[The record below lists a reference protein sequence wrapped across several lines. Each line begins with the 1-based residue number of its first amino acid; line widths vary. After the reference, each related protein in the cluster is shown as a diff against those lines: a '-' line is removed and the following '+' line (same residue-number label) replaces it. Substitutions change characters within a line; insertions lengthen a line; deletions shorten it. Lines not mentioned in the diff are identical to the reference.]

1 MYSDGRTIIVM
12 AHTTNPDI
20 LVFEF
25 QMQKSFYLLLRCVQ
39 PVPDDAGDEEIVDV
53 VEVCLCCRRRKFLRR
68 SRFEG
73 VHPTVAVG
81 RIGLG
86 VRPL

>member
-1 MYSDGRTIIVM
+1 MGHS
-12 AHTTNPDI
+12 TNTADKV
-20 LVFEF
+20 VFEF
-25 QMQKSFYLLLRCVQ
+25 QVKKSFYLLLCCVQ

-53 VEVCLCCRRRKFLRR
+53 VEVCLCCRRRKFVCC